1 MIQLWWWRPV
11 ILNWCTLVSRLFN
24 FRVFRR
30 WLRHRMALVGLL
42 MFSVIVVSALFA
54 PLISSLDPNRGDF
67 GKTDLV
73 PGTVHLLGTDGNGR
87 DTWTRMLYGGR
98 VSLFVGVVGTLMAV
112 FVGSWLGIVSGYA
125 GGVVDVV
132 IQRFTELVMTM
143 PQLLLIIIVVAILGP
158 GIVNMT
164 FVLGIFGW
172 PGICRLVRGQA
183 LLIRQ
188 QAYVES
194 LRAAGASASY
204 IMWRHV
210 LPNVMPHVIV
220 AGSLFLA
227 GAILTEAALSFL
239 GLGVQ
244 PPAASWGNMLQA
256 AQTADILEGKPW
268 RWLAPGLAISIC
280 VLSVN
285 FIGDGLRDAI
295 DPKAKLV

>member
-1 MIQLWWWRPV
+1 MG
-11 ILNWCTLVSRLFN
+11 LVL
-24 FRVFRR
+24 
-30 WLRHRMALVGLL
+30 
-42 MFSVIVVSALFA
+42 FSVVVVCALFA
-54 PLISSLDPNRGDF
+54 PLLSSFDPDRGDF
-67 GKTDLV
+67 GNTDAV
-73 PGTVHLLGTDGNGR
+73 PGAVHLLGTDGNGR
-87 DTWTRMLYGGR
+87 DNFTRLLYGGR
-98 VSLFVGVVGTLMAV
+98 VSIFVGVLGTLIAV
-112 FVGSWLGIVSGYA
+112 TLGGLLGIVSGYV

-143 PQLLLIIIVVAILGP
+143 PQLLLIITVVAILGP

-164 FVLGIFGW
+164 FVLGVFGW

-183 LLIRQ
+183 LLVRQ
-188 QAYVES
+188 QAYVEA
-194 LRAAGASASY
+194 LRAAGAPPIY

-244 PPAASWGNMLQA
+244 PPTASWGNMLQA

-268 RWLAPGLAISIC
+268 QWLAPGLAISVC